1 MLALKIGLVLVAQA
15 AASDPPWLSLAE
27 PIDTSM
33 GTYMWQEAEAAQDAD
48 MAHDLVESRTGLY
61 QSVQGNFS
69 LFKRLMYRRMD
80 DSFTRHWVIRHGPAR
95 AEMMKLQVVS
105 PQLSMIGVVG
115 GGMRSS
121 SEHPS
126 VGRGRARTLLR
137 GNRLR
142 PAYTMQVESW
152 SVVILHA
159 HCNL

>member
-105 PQLSMIGVVG
+105 PQLSMIGG
-115 GGMRSS
+115 SGENSHCGMNYDLCGRSMTMWARINS
-121 SEHPS
+121 S
-126 VGRGRARTLLR
+126 
-137 GNRLR
+137 
-142 PAYTMQVESW
+142 
-152 SVVILHA
+152 
-159 HCNL
+159 